1 MGQTGLAR
9 RGGVVDVQEGE
20 REGKV
25 GGGPSVRLCAPHT
38 ARYDGRTI

>member
-9 RGGVVDVQEGE
+9 RDSVVDVQEGE

-25 GGGPSVRLCAPHT
+25 GGGPSVRLCTPHT
-38 ARYDGRTI
+38 ARDDGRTV